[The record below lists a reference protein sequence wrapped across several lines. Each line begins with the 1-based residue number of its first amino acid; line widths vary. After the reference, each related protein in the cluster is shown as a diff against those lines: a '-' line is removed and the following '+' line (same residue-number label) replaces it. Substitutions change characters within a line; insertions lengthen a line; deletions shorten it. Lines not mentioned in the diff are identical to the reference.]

1 MVRLLRRGPPA
12 RRPAGLRAA
21 APSAAAA
28 AAAAGGRG
36 AAGSVKATQWNEP
49 LLDGLVYLLNM
60 NILITA
66 II

>member
-1 MVRLLRRGPPA
+1 MVRLLCRGPPA

-21 APSAAAA
+21 APSAA

>member
-12 RRPAGLRAA
+12 RCPAGLRAA
-21 APSAAAA
+21 APSAA